1 MDILGLALSIFT
13 GLLAGLLVNFSLDT
27 LPFSRTKLTPHCI
40 HCSQPMQWGRWFLF
54 QKCAEC
60 SQTRSARTAWVFI
73 FYLLSSIIMHFFP
86 PGMLGY
92 WIGMGLLAY
101 FGLVFV
107 MDLEHHVIVF
117 PVTIFGAIIGLALG
131 IYLWGWVS
139 AIIGGLA
146 GLGIMYLFY
155 LFGRLFGRWM
165 KKRRK
170 IEMDEETLGFGD
182 VTISGVIGFMLGWP
196 QIIGGLILGILFGGL
211 TSGLIILISVFRK
224 KYNPSLAIAYAPFL
238 VLGAMVFLYIPK

>member
-1 MDILGLALSIFT
+1 MNIPGLILAVFV
-13 GLLAGLLVNFSLDT
+13 GLLAGFLTNYFLDT
-27 LPFSRTKLTPHCI
+27 LPFSRTNLMPHCV
-40 HCSQPMQWGRWFLF
+40 HCNQPMQWGRWLLF
-54 QKCAEC
+54 HKCAAC
-60 SQTRSARTAWVFI
+60 SQPRSARTTWMFI
-73 FYLLSSIIMHFFP
+73 FYLLASILMYFFP

-92 WIGMGLLAY
+92 WIGIGLLAY

-107 MDLEHHVIVF
+107 MDLEHHAIVF
-117 PVTIFGAIIGLALG
+117 PVTILGAVIGLALG
-131 IYLWGWVS
+131 IYLWGLVP

-165 KKRRK
+165 KKRRN

-211 TSGLIILISVFRK
+211 TSALIILISVIRK
-224 KYNPSLAIAYAPFL
+224 NYKPSLAIAYAPFL
-238 VLGAMVFLYIPK
+238 IMGAMVFLYVPK